1 MQFESRSP
9 ATLLT
14 SGSRCSRVDEMLA
27 GHVCDLGFASRP
39 KAIEIDTTEKS
50 IVSIQHVTCTSATPF
65 HANQFV
71 LRHNK
76 F

>member
-27 GHVCDLGFASRP
+27 GHVRDLGIASHP
-39 KAIEIDTTEKS
+39 KAIEIDTTEK
-50 IVSIQHVTCTSATPF
+50 
-65 HANQFV
+65 
-71 LRHNK
+71 
-76 F
+76 